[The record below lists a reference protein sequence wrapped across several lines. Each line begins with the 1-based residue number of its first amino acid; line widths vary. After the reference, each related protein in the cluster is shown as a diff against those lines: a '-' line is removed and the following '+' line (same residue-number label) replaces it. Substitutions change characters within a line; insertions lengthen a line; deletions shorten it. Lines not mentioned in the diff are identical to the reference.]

1 MQRRRP
7 KENLIEP
14 GSHWENG
21 YNESFNV
28 RLRGEFLNGEVFY
41 TLREAQILV
50 GDGAGITTRCDLT
63 GNYKEIRTTALALKT
78 IGLSG
83 VSRPFSSG

>member
-14 GSHWENG
+14 GSPWENG
-21 YNESFNV
+21 YNESFNG